1 MTGFLFFSGKGGVGK
16 TTMACTTAV
25 AEADAGRRTLIVTT
39 DPASNLADVFEQ
51 PIGHQVTAI
60 RGVPNLWAM
69 EIDPDRATAEYTDRT
84 LAPIRAIF
92 PPEIVHVMEEQLA
105 SPCTAEVAAF
115 DRFADFLDP
124 IALLDPGSEKAFDL
138 VIFDTAPTGHTVRL
152 LELPEAWTKSI
163 SEAEAGSGQT
173 CIGPAAAIGE
183 AKAKYERAL
192 NALRD
197 PGQTRF
203 VFVLQPEATAIRE
216 TARSSAEL
224 GRLGIATTE
233 LIVNGILPAEEG
245 SNAFFAA
252 RIAMQRRY
260 LAEIASQLPMP
271 TRHVPLL
278 DGEVRGIDRLRA
290 VAPLLRDERV
300 PRPVFGHEASQP
312 AGTATRLPDE
322 DAATA
327 RLLPDGHPR
336 TIFFAGKGGVGK
348 TAVSCTTAVWLAAR
362 GYRTLLV
369 TTDPAAHIGDVL
381 GVAVDSEPGPV
392 EGVPGLWAA
401 RVDPKAAA
409 AAYTERI
416 IGDAIAQGRGA
427 DAIAAMR
434 EELDSPCTEEI
445 AAFDRFIDLAS
456 RDTYDV
462 TVIDTAPTGH
472 TLRLLELPIDWSRQL
487 DVKVFASV
495 NTAAADDV
503 ARARFGRVIDMMRD
517 PSQSTFAFVMYPE
530 STPIVEAAR
539 AIDELATVGIPLG
552 LVVANMVLPA
562 DACTTPYSQSR
573 RRMQQRYL
581 ADIDRRF
588 DAPVLEV
595 PLVDGE
601 VAGLDRLNDMG
612 ERLFAATAAARIR
625 LQSPEAHEE
634 HSMTATQGVINQSGG
649 LPDHVT
655 IEPAGVGDLELRAL
669 TAADALGLALHES
682 AEYAALV
689 RADRELAADVDA
701 QAAIAAFERRQEEL
715 RVELTF
721 RTLTAEHQDEL
732 ERLQATMLEVPA
744 VAAYV
749 SAQAALADVS
759 RQMAAIVSGEIRIDF
774 AANCGSGSCCG

>member
-1 MTGFLFFSGKGGVGK
+1 MSSFLFFSGKGGVGK

-51 PIGHQVTAI
+51 PIGHRVTAI

-92 PPEIVHVMEEQLA
+92 PPEIVKVMEEQLA

-163 SEAEAGSGQT
+163 TEAEAGNGQT

-233 LIVNGILPAEEG
+233 LIVNGILPGEEG
-245 SNAFFAA
+245 ENPFFAA
-252 RIAMQRRY
+252 RIAMQHRY
-260 LAEIASQLPMP
+260 LGEIASRLPMP
-271 TRHVPLL
+271 ARHVPLL

-300 PRPVFGHEASQP
+300 ERPVFGHEASQASGLP
-312 AGTATRLPDE
+312 TLLPDR
-322 DAATA
+322 DAPMT
-327 RLLPDGHPR
+327 RLLPDGGPR
-336 TIFFAGKGGVGK
+336 TVFFAGKGGVGK

-401 RVDPKAAA
+401 RVDARAAA
-409 AAYTERI
+409 AACTERI
-416 IGDAIAQGRGA
+416 IGDAVARGRSA

-495 NTAAADDV
+495 DTAAADDV

-530 STPIVEAAR
+530 ATPIVEAAR
-539 AIDELATVGIPLG
+539 AIDELASVGIPLG

-562 DACTTPYSQSR
+562 DACTTPYTQAR

-581 ADIDRRF
+581 AEIDRRF
-588 DAPVLEV
+588 DAPILEA

-601 VAGLDRLNDMG
+601 VAGLDRLADMG
-612 ERLFAATAAARIR
+612 ERLFAATAAA
-625 LQSPEAHEE
+625 
-634 HSMTATQGVINQSGG
+634 
-649 LPDHVT
+649 
-655 IEPAGVGDLELRAL
+655 
-669 TAADALGLALHES
+669 
-682 AEYAALV
+682 
-689 RADRELAADVDA
+689 
-701 QAAIAAFERRQEEL
+701 
-715 RVELTF
+715 
-721 RTLTAEHQDEL
+721 
-732 ERLQATMLEVPA
+732 
-744 VAAYV
+744 
-749 SAQAALADVS
+749 
-759 RQMAAIVSGEIRIDF
+759 
-774 AANCGSGSCCG
+774 

>member
-1 MTGFLFFSGKGGVGK
+1 MTQFLFFSGKGGVGK

-51 PIGHQVTAI
+51 PIGHQVSRI
-60 RGVPNLWAM
+60 QGVPDLWAM
-69 EIDPDRATAEYTDRT
+69 EIDPDQATAEYTDRT

-92 PPEIVHVMEEQLA
+92 PPEIVRVMEEQLA

-124 IALLDPGSEKAFDL
+124 IRLLDLGVEGPFDL

-163 SEAEAGSGQT
+163 TEAEAGSGQT

-192 NALRD
+192 SALRD

-203 VFVLQPEATAIRE
+203 IFVLQPEATAISE

-252 RIAMQRRY
+252 RIAMQGRY
-260 LAEIASQLPMP
+260 LGEIQRRLPMP
-271 TRHVPLL
+271 ARHVPLL

-290 VAPLLRDERV
+290 VVPLLGDKPV
-300 PRPVFGHEASQP
+300 ARPIFGAEPTSAP
-312 AGTATRLPDE
+312 VLVARTADQ

-327 RLLPDGHPR
+327 RLLPDGGPR

-348 TAVSCTTAVWLAAR
+348 TAVSCTTAVWLA
-362 GYRTLLV
+362 GQGLRTLLI

-381 GVAVDSEPGPV
+381 GVTVDPEPGPV
-392 EGVPGLWAA
+392 AGAPGLWAA

-416 IGDAIAQGRGA
+416 IDDAIARGRGE
-427 DAIAAMR
+427 DQIAAMR

-495 NTAAADDV
+495 DTAAADDV
-503 ARARFGRVIDMMRD
+503 AKARFGRVIEMMRD
-517 PSQSTFAFVMYPE
+517 PRRSTFAFVMYPE
-530 STPIVEAAR
+530 ATPIVEASR
-539 AIDELATVGIPLG
+539 AIDELQALGIPLG

-562 DACTTPYSQSR
+562 DACTTPYTQAR
-573 RRMQQRYL
+573 HQMQQRYL
-581 ADIDRRF
+581 AEIGRRF
-588 DAPVLEV
+588 DAPILEV
-595 PLVDGE
+595 PLIDRE
-601 VAGLDRLNDMG
+601 VAGL
-612 ERLFAATAAARIR
+612 ERLAGMARQLFTA
-625 LQSPEAHEE
+625 
-634 HSMTATQGVINQSGG
+634 
-649 LPDHVT
+649 
-655 IEPAGVGDLELRAL
+655 
-669 TAADALGLALHES
+669 
-682 AEYAALV
+682 
-689 RADRELAADVDA
+689 
-701 QAAIAAFERRQEEL
+701 
-715 RVELTF
+715 
-721 RTLTAEHQDEL
+721 
-732 ERLQATMLEVPA
+732 A
-744 VAAYV
+744 VAA
-749 SAQAALADVS
+749 
-759 RQMAAIVSGEIRIDF
+759 
-774 AANCGSGSCCG
+774 